1 MTDMMKILYK
11 KLYDIGKLM
20 KIKDDSYLLIGI
32 NEEFKPDT
40 IRIESV
46 DSIAIKYI
54 DVLDDELIFIINSD
68 LSLKNTVY
76 SFRLLKE
83 MINSDFDS
91 IFDNIFINGVGLVDS
106 TPDTRLYTGL
116 QTIERVRKSLD
127 SYYNNMIFEGPDK
140 ITKFTNIQDNQNFNI
155 LLSMKSVDG
164 TFPYI
169 IDNNH
174 IITLFNGLLPMLKND
189 KINLSVYDF
198 YGYFFTVDFEI
209 VKKKVSLHVIMNC
222 LYI

>member
-1 MTDMMKILYK
+1 MTAMMKILYK

-20 KIKDDSYLLIGI
+20 KIKDDYYLLIGI
-32 NEEFKPDT
+32 NEEYKPDT

-54 DVLDDELIFIINSD
+54 DVLDEELIFIINSNS
-68 LSLKNTVY
+68 SLKNTVY

-106 TPDTRLYTGL
+106 TPDTRLYIGL
-116 QTIERVRKSLD
+116 QTIERIRKSLD

-140 ITKFTNIQDNQNFNI
+140 IAKFTNIQDNQNFNI
-155 LLSMKSVDG
+155 LLSMKSADG

-169 IDNNH
+169 RSEEH
-174 IITLFNGLLPMLKND
+174 IITLFNGLLPILKND
-189 KINLSVYDF
+189 KIDLSVYDF
-198 YGYFFTVDFEI
+198 CGYFFTVDFEI
-209 VKKKVSLHVIMNC
+209 VKKRVSVHVIMNC
-222 LYI
+222 LY

>member
-20 KIKDDSYLLIGI
+20 KIKDDYYLLIGI
-32 NEEFKPDT
+32 NEEYKPDT

-54 DVLDDELIFIINSD
+54 DVLDEELIFIINSNS
-68 LSLKNTVY
+68 SLKNTVY

-106 TPDTRLYTGL
+106 TPDTRLYIGL
-116 QTIERVRKSLD
+116 QTIERIRKSLD

-155 LLSMKSVDG
+155 LLSMKSADG

-174 IITLFNGLLPMLKND
+174 IITLFNGLLPILKND

-198 YGYFFTVDFEI
+198 YGYFFTVNFEI
-209 VKKKVSLHVIMNC
+209 VKKKVSVHVIMNC